1 MELLDD
7 YFILKS
13 FYCMGQEHDKCFSCQ
28 YCRARDKGN
37 TKGYWTAPSE
47 INPLFT
53 VLPVV
58 VNIFYGDPLLYTE
71 DLERCLDILEEHNH
85 KGPVVI
91 ITKGRLD
98 SDKAMKILSKK
109 RNLRI
114 HFGLS
119 YFGVELFD
127 INGTAANLHNNLS
140 MAAFYNKNFGYTYN
154 IEYRPLI
161 NGINDTDKQMTEV
174 FELARMY
181 KTSIAYSG
189 LQVEKELEEHIKK
202 YNLPFKPYDGFEFGM
217 KKNISR
223 EVECR
228 IRQYSDKYKV
238 PVFRKTS
245 CAITYAANPTASGWD
260 WDNLPPMLN
269 TLEIVTY
276 RDYNAHYYRPNEVG
290 CPDCPNK
297 RSCHNFK
304 RHNDEF
310 PHHKW
315 TELLPFNMK
324 LVKKEHHSC
333 KLHRDGLCKFPSP
346 DCLDINGYMFQT
358 DRKLTTSDV
367 RVIKWITGY
376 TVDAEFV
383 ESPYLQK
390 DWLVCN
396 KK

>member
-1 MELLDD
+1 MELLED

-13 FYCMGQEHDKCFSCQ
+13 FYCMGQEHDKCFDCQ
-28 YCRARDKGN
+28 YCRARGKGN

-58 VNIFYGDPLLYTE
+58 INIFYGDPLLYID
-71 DLERCLDILEEHNH
+71 DLKKCLDILEEHKH
-85 KGPVVI
+85 RGPVII
-91 ITKGRLD
+91 ITKGDLN
-98 SDKAMKILSKK
+98 SEEAMKVLFRE
-109 RNLRI
+109 RNLKI

-119 YFGVELFD
+119 YFGADIFD
-127 INGTAANLHNNLS
+127 PCGSGANLHRNLS
-140 MAAFYNKNFGYTYN
+140 MAYLYNRHFGYTYN

-174 FELARMY
+174 FELAKLY

-202 YNLPFKPYDGFEFGM
+202 YNLPFKPYDGFDFGM

-223 EVECR
+223 EVEYR
-228 IRQYSDKYKV
+228 IRDYSDRYKV

-245 CAITYAANPTASGWD
+245 CAITYATKDMAQRWNT
-260 WDNLPPMLN
+260 DNWPLMPD
-269 TLEIVTY
+269 TLELKGI

-290 CPDCPNK
+290 CPDCPNQGD
-297 RSCHNFK
+297 CHSFK
-304 RHNDEF
+304 RRNDEF
-310 PHHKW
+310 PDYRW
-315 TELLPFNMK
+315 TAMLPFNLR

-396 KK
+396 KN